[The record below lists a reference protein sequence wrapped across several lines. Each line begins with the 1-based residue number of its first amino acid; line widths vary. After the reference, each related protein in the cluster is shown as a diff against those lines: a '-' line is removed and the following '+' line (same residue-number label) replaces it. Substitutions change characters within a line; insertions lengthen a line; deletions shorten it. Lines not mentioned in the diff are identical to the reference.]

1 VAHNSG
7 GFAQVYRR
15 GVSAAVHAARER
27 RGGDGGGGGGGEAI
41 RVLDIGA
48 GSGLLSMFAAM
59 AGGCHSKLRASTQ
72 HCASS
77 FDSTS
82 RSGLQVRTSRRSS
95 ATRGS
100 RPPRD
105 ALSMPTHLTAV

>member
-1 VAHNSG
+1 MAHNSG

-27 RGGDGGGGGGGEAI
+27 RGGDGGGGGGEAV

-59 AGGCHSKLRASTQ
+59 AGGCHSELRASTQ

-77 FDSTS
+77 FDSAS
-82 RSGLQVRTSRRSS
+82 RSRLQVRTSRRSS

-100 RPPRD
+100 LPPRD
-105 ALSMPTHLTAV
+105 ALSMPTHSTAV